1 MLQKTP
7 EKYFSKKSPHNELS
21 KREKETIL
29 FQELEKAKKKNNKIQ
44 IKKITDEI
52 LMLNIRLPFFIAH
65 KLKFSL
71 THLTL
76 NDLIQEST
84 FGLYKAI
91 EKFDYKLGYSFPTY
105 AKYWIKRSI
114 HRQIKTKE
122 RIIKLPEDTE
132 QLIVHYKRA
141 KTNLTKKLN
150 RKPTSKEI
158 SNELAWN
165 IEKISEIETII
176 NRYSFIKSTGEPPSG
191 NNKTTILDTILDNK
205 QNNQLS
211 NKDLSSLIKE
221 TFKTSNLNDRE
232 KKILKLRFGLN
243 KTKESMFLE
252 DVGET
257 FGITKERVR
266 QIQNVALQKLKKQFE
281 KNGIILTDYI

>member
-7 EKYFSKKSPHNELS
+7 EKCFQKKSPCNELS
-21 KREKETIL
+21 KKEQETIL
-29 FQELEKAKKKNNKIQ
+29 FKELEKAREKNDEIQ

-52 LMLNIRLPFFIAH
+52 LMLNIRLPFFIIN
-65 KLKFSL
+65 KFNLSL
-71 THLTL
+71 IHL
-76 NDLIQEST
+76 NIDDLIQEST
-84 FGLYKAI
+84 FSLYKAI
-91 EKFDYKLGYSFPTY
+91 EKFDYKLGYRFPTY

-122 RIIKLPEDTE
+122 RTIKLPEDTE
-132 QLIVHYKRA
+132 QLITHYGRA

-150 RKPTSKEI
+150 RKPTQEEL

-165 IEKISEIETII
+165 TKKILGIKTII
-176 NRYSFIKSTGEPPSG
+176 NRYSFIKSTEESTSN
-191 NNKTTILDTILDNK
+191 NNKITILDTISDNK
-205 QNNQLS
+205 QNNQLT
-211 NKDLSSLIKE
+211 NKDLLTLIKE
-221 TFKTSNLNDRE
+221 IFKTSDLSNRE
-232 KKILKLRFGLN
+232 KEILKLRFGLN
-243 KTKESMFLE
+243 ETKESMFLE